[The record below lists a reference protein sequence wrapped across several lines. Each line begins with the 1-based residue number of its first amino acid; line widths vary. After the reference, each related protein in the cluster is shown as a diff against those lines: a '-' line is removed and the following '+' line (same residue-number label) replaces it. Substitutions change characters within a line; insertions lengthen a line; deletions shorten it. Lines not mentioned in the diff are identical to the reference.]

1 MDSTNQT
8 NSKTIKNQINIS
20 VRNLVEFILRSGDL
34 DNRRLGRSSI
44 DAMQE
49 GSRIHRKIQKQMGP
63 NYFAEVPLKIAVPI
77 SRDGFDFEIQ
87 VDGRCDGILINP
99 WEEDDFQISIGDVH
113 GNDESLDQDIKG
125 IPRVIIDEIK
135 GVYMDLTYL
144 KEAIEVHKAQAM
156 CYAYIYSKQEGLE
169 EIGTRITYC
178 NIESNAIKYFDDVHR
193 FKDLESWFM
202 DLINEYAKWAAF
214 QYSWNIKR
222 DESIKKLGFP
232 FEYREGQKKLIRDVY
247 LSIIRDK
254 RLFIEA
260 PTGVGKT
267 ISTVFPT
274 VKAMGEEKVSK
285 IFYLT
290 AKTITRTVAS
300 DTVNIL
306 RQDNLLLK
314 SLIITAKDKICV
326 LDKPDCNPGSCERA
340 KGHFDRVNDCIFDLI
355 NNEDDISREV
365 ILAYSNKYKV
375 CPFEMCL
382 DVSMWVD
389 FIICDYN
396 YAFDPNV
403 YLRRFFGDRKQDYVF
418 LIDEAHNLV
427 DRACNMYSASLYK
440 EDFLKIRRLV
450 GKKSQKL
457 YRALTKCNK
466 DLLDWKRDWERLTVI
481 DDITD
486 FAIHLTN
493 LAAAFVEF
501 FEDYSEIEAKDE
513 ILELYF
519 DVLHFINIYQLLNDK
534 YLIYLDYS
542 VERDLMIKL
551 LCVDPSDNLKSYL
564 NNIKS
569 AIFFSATLL
578 PIRYYVDQLGGR
590 EDDYAIYAPSPFPEQ
605 NKLVLIGDEVS
616 TRYSRRN
623 NYEYMKILDYIKIFT
638 RARVGNYMVFFS
650 SYKMMED
657 ISELALNLEEESMP
671 SIIMQKG
678 NMDEGEREEF
688 LNEFIENPE
697 KTKIGFCVLGG
708 IFGEGIDLT
717 GDRLI
722 GAVIVGP
729 GLPMKDD
736 ERELLRRYYDKKDGQ
751 GFKYA
756 YLYQGMNKVLQAGG
770 RVIRTME
777 DKGAILLLDDRFLYQ
792 EYQNLFP
799 REWFPYKVVK
809 RDELK
814 ETIDE
819 FWDGV

>member
-1 MDSTNQT
+1 MVNNNELVKEDNR
-8 NSKTIKNQINIS
+8 INISIS

-34 DNRRLGRSSI
+34 DNRRIGRSSV

-49 GSRIHRKIQKQMGP
+49 GSRIHRKIQKQMGL
-63 NYFAEVPLKIAVPI
+63 NYSAEVPLSIGLPVSK
-77 SRDGFDFEIQ
+77 DGLDFDIY
-87 VDGRCDGILINP
+87 VDGRCDGILL
-99 WEEDDFQISIGDVH
+99 
-113 GNDESLDQDIKG
+113 NDE
-125 IPRVIIDEIK
+125 VIEEIDGTSKACPEVIVDEIK
-135 GVYMDLTYL
+135 GIYMDLYYL
-144 KEAIEVHKAQAM
+144 KEPIEVHKAQAM
-156 CYAYIYSKQEGLE
+156 CYAYIYAKQEGLE

-178 NIESNAIKYFDDVHR
+178 NLETEAIKYFDDVHK
-193 FKDLESWFM
+193 FEELESWFC
-202 DLINEYAKWAAF
+202 DLINEYAKWASW
-214 QYSWNIKR
+214 QLQWNIKR
-222 DESIKKLGFP
+222 NKSIKEVAFP
-232 FEYREGQKKLIRDVY
+232 FDYRPGQKKLIRDVY

-274 VKAMGEEKVSK
+274 VKAMGEEKTRK

-290 AKTITRTVAS
+290 AKTITRTVARE
-300 DTVNIL
+300 TVNIL
-306 RQDNLLLK
+306 RQEKLSLK

-326 LDKPDCNPGSCERA
+326 LDKADCNPEACERA
-340 KGHFDRVNDCIFDLI
+340 KGHYDRVNDCIFELI

-365 ILAYSNKYKV
+365 ILEYSEKHKV

-382 DVSMWVD
+382 DVSLWAD

-403 YLRRFFGDRKQDYVF
+403 YLRRFFSERKQDYVF

-427 DRACNMYSASLYK
+427 DRACEMYSASLYK
-440 EDFLKIRRLV
+440 EDFLKVRRLV
-450 GKKSQKL
+450 GKKSPKL
-457 YRALTKCNK
+457 HRALSKCNK

-493 LAAAFVEF
+493 LSSAFAEF
-501 FEDYSEIEAKDE
+501 FEDNPEINDRDQV
-513 ILELYF
+513 LDLYF
-519 DVLHFINIYQLLNDK
+519 DVLHFINIYELLNDK

-542 VERDLMIKL
+542 KERDLNIKL

-578 PIRYYVDQLGGR
+578 PIRYYRDQLGGR
-590 EDDYAIYAPSPFPEQ
+590 EDDYAIYAPSPFPVD
-605 NKLVLIGDEVS
+605 KRLILIGDEVS
-616 TRYSRRN
+616 TRYSRRTTD
-623 NYEYMKILDYIKIFT
+623 EYIKILDYIRIFT
-638 RARVGNYMVFFS
+638 SGKVGNYLVFFS
-650 SYKMMED
+650 SYKMMDD
-657 ISELALNLEEESMP
+657 IRRIAEEEEKGKLP
-671 SIIMQKG
+671 DIIMQKS
-678 NMDEGEREEF
+678 NMDEKEREDF
-688 LNEFIENPE
+688 LNKFKENP
-697 KTKIGFCVLGG
+697 KSSKIGFCVLGG

-736 ERELLRRYYDKKDGQ
+736 ERELLRTFFDKKTGQ

-777 DKGAILLLDDRFLYQ
+777 DKGAILLLDDRFLYK
-792 EYQNLFP
+792 EYQSLFP
-799 REWFPYKVVK
+799 REWFPYSIVR
-809 RDELK
+809 RDELQ
-814 ETIDE
+814 ETIDN
-819 FWDGV
+819 FWDEN